1 MGRDRQGELG
11 AVVATAVAVAAAVS
25 MAAEGV
31 LGLAVALVVWCL
43 HEVVAVKVDDD
54 LLLSLASHMS
64 VHAHKVLLDAHDL
77 GRLDLRS
84 CRDTVKCEV

>member
-1 MGRDRQGELG
+1 M
-11 AVVATAVAVAAAVS
+11 VATAVAVAAAVS
-25 MAAEGV
+25 SMAAEGV
-31 LGLAVALVVWCL
+31 VGLAVALVVWCL

-54 LLLSLASHMS
+54 LLLSLASHLS